1 MKKILSIYIMLIL
14 CVIVWSSGNAMDPM
28 ENTYSESD
36 IDLKISF
43 DKVCFNSSDYELHI
57 SISIGNLTDRNLSIS
72 PPLIEYYDS
81 CFKLK
86 DNNTN
91 SPFKHDYWE
100 KLGSHSRAPVTFA
113 YKITPGGVK
122 RFHFNLV
129 RSYNIEEI
137 TNPIIL
143 EILGFLPLTKG
154 ESDGPGCITVTP
166 TGEKESNSIRL
177 LINMEN
183 ELIPSQLIVEPHKW
197 NAAWEKEQSDAGV
210 FTVFLGNID
219 GYSVKDIK
227 QDTVLFNGTLKP
239 VDIKITGSHKDMKG
253 KVMMLKFK
261 KKDGMEYLGIK
272 EPGDIKKINISGQL
286 NDDKWFHAEAEVE
299 IEGAKE
305 KGNK

>member
-1 MKKILSIYIMLIL
+1 MKRIINICIILLL
-14 CVIVWSSGNAMDPM
+14 CVIISGSGKTMDTM
-28 ENTYSESD
+28 EYSYSETD
-36 IDLKISF
+36 IDLKLSF
-43 DKVCFNSSDYELHI
+43 DKVNFTSSDYELYITI
-57 SISIGNLTDRNLSIS
+57 SVGNLTDRTLSIS

-86 DNNTN
+86 DNDTN
-91 SPFKHDYWE
+91 SPLKHDYWE
-100 KLGSHSRAPVTFA
+100 KHGSYIGPPVTFA
-113 YKITPGGVK
+113 YEIDSGGTKV
-122 RFHFNLV
+122 FNFNMV
-129 RSYNIEEI
+129 RAYNIEEI
-137 TNPIIL
+137 VSPEVLAISGYFPIISC
-143 EILGFLPLTKG
+143 EE
-154 ESDGPGCITVTP
+154 ESQGVMDCGPS
-166 TGEKESNSIRL
+166 GEKESNKVRL
-177 LINMEN
+177 FVNMEN
-183 ELIPSQLIVEPHKW
+183 DLVNNSIIVEPHKW
-197 NAAWEKEQSDAGV
+197 NTAWEKEQSDAGV

-261 KKDGMEYLGIK
+261 KKEGMEYLGIK

-299 IEGAKE
+299 IEGAKK